1 MKNIILKIKL
11 LVIVAFAV
19 LTANAQLPTAYQC
32 VIMNDSL
39 VAANVYEFDI
49 YLKNTSTNTSSTPF
63 VLSQFQAG
71 FSLSAAFRNSGTINV
86 SVVSGSSGLLAG
98 QIPTPTNSG
107 SGRAFWELTDPN
119 YIRIT
124 PKILANGTVISGTGF
139 GTRVARFRLTNTNNF
154 SGTPNLAWNFSAA
167 NQAYP
172 TKIFAYNAATSQQID
187 ITNQSAHLNQSVVV
201 SRFSYIAKMVQDT
214 FISDSIYEFK
224 VYIKNTNPN
233 INNFP
238 IIMSQ
243 FQGGF
248 SVSNNFRNG
257 GNVTVFISSSELT
270 TSGQTPVA
278 VNSGSG
284 RTYWELVSPNY
295 IRLTPKSPTGGYANG
310 KVLATTGDGT
320 LIATIRLVNN
330 KKFVG
335 VPSINW
341 NFSTSNQAYPT
352 KIFAYNSASQLQSD
366 ITNQSSHLNQLS
378 NSPATIKFDLSVLLQ
393 GIFTSNRTMTP
404 ALFNSAVSNYTENDA
419 DLISVDFVNSLTN
432 EVELTLSP
440 TLSITGLTSMTLPRT
455 MYNNQYYVVV
465 KHRNSIETWSANPV
479 HMNAAS
485 KSYDFTI
492 SAESAYGDNQVMV
505 EDDVFAI
512 YGGDINQDG
521 FVDGNDFID
530 VDNDN
535 TNFASGYLV
544 TDANGDGFVDGND
557 FIMIDNN
564 NTLFIGVTK
573 P

>member
-1 MKNIILKIKL
+1 MALG
-11 LVIVAFAV
+11 AFAV
-19 LTANAQLPTAYQC
+19 ISANAQLPSAYQC
-32 VIMNDSL
+32 VITNDSL
-39 VAANVYEFDI
+39 VATNVYEFDL
-49 YLKNTSTNTSSTPF
+49 YLKNTSSNTTTNPF
-63 VLSQFQAG
+63 VLSQFQG
-71 FSLSAAFRNSGTINV
+71 GLSVSSTFRNNGTIAV
-86 SVVSGSSGLLAG
+86 SVISGSSGLLSS
-98 QIPTPTNSG
+98 QVPTPTNTG
-107 SGRAFWELTDPN
+107 SGRAFWDLTDPN

-124 PKILANGTVISGTGF
+124 PKILANGTSISAAGN
-139 GTRVARFRLTNTNNF
+139 GTRIARFRLTNTTAF
-154 SGTPNLAWNFSAA
+154 VGTPNLSWNFSAA

-172 TKIFAYNAATSQQID
+172 TKIFAYNAATSQQVD
-187 ITNQSAHLNQSVVV
+187 ITNQTSHLNQSNVIT
-201 SRFSYIAKMVQDT
+201 RNSYIAKMVNDT

-233 INNFP
+233 VSNFP
-238 IIMSQ
+238 IVLSQ

-248 SVSNNFRNG
+248 SVSNSFRDG
-257 GNVTVFISSSELT
+257 GTVAVYISSSELT
-270 TSGQTPVA
+270 SSGQSPVA
-278 VNSGSG
+278 VNTGSG
-284 RTYWELVSPNY
+284 RSYWELVSPNY

-330 KKFVG
+330 KKFSG

-341 NFSTSNQAYPT
+341 NFSTTNQAYPT
-352 KIFAYNSASQLQSD
+352 KIFSYNKTTQLQAD
-366 ITNQSSHLNQLS
+366 ITNQTNHLNNLA
-378 NSPATIKFDLSVLLQ
+378 NLPASIKFDLSVLLQ
-393 GIFTSNRTMTP
+393 GVFTGNRTMTS

-419 DLISVDFVNSLTN
+419 DLITVDFVDPITN
-432 EVELTLSP
+432 LSELTLSP
-440 TLSITGLTSMTLPRT
+440 TLSITGLTSMILPKS
-455 MYNNQYYVVV
+455 MFNKEYYIVI

-479 HMNAAS
+479 LFNSAS
-485 KSYDFTI
+485 KLFDFTV
-492 SAESAYGDNQVMV
+492 SAESAYGSNQVMV

-535 TNFASGYLV
+535 TNFASGYLY

-564 NTLFIGVTK
+564 NSLFIGVSK

>member
-1 MKNIILKIKL
+1 MKNISLKIKL

-32 VIMNDSL
+32 VITNDSL
-39 VAANVYEFDI
+39 VSANVYEFDI
-49 YLKNTSTNTSSTPF
+49 YLKNTSTNTTTTPF
-63 VLSQFQAG
+63 VLSQFQG
-71 FSLSAAFRNSGTINV
+71 GISLSSTFRNSGTVAV

-98 QIPTPTNSG
+98 QIPTPSNSG

-124 PKILANGTVISGTGF
+124 PKILANGTVISGSGN
-139 GTRVARFRLTNTNNF
+139 GTKVARFRLTNTTSF
-154 SGTPNLAWNFSAA
+154 SGTPNLSWNFSAA

-187 ITNQSAHLNQSVVV
+187 ITNQSSHLNQSTVI
-201 SRFSYIAKMVQDT
+201 SKFSYIAKMVKDT

-233 INNFP
+233 ITNFP

-248 SVSNNFRNG
+248 SISNDFRNG
-257 GNVTVFISSSELT
+257 GTVAVLISSSDLT
-270 TSGQTPVA
+270 SSGQTPVA
-278 VNSGSG
+278 VNTGSG
-284 RTYWELVSPNY
+284 RSYWELVSPNY

-341 NFSTSNQAYPT
+341 NFSTTNQAYPT
-352 KIFAYNSASQLQSD
+352 KIFAFNTATQLQSD
-366 ITNQSSHLNQLS
+366 ITNQSNHLNQLS

-393 GIFTSNRTMTP
+393 GIFTANRTMTP
-404 ALFNSAVSNYTENDA
+404 ALFNSAVVDYTENDA
-419 DLISVDFVNSLTN
+419 DLITVDFVNPVTSTTELSLN
-432 EVELTLSP
+432 P
-440 TLSITGLTSMTLPRT
+440 TLSIEGLTSMTLPRT
-455 MYNNQYYVVV
+455 MFNNEYFVVV

-479 HMNAAS
+479 LFNTAS
-485 KSYDFTI
+485 KLYDFTI
-492 SAESAYGDNQVMV
+492 SAESAYGANQVMV

-564 NTLFIGVTK
+564 NTLFIGVSK